1 MYLKFIYVQYPLE
14 ALVFL
19 AFIYLAFFGLMK
31 RREPHKV
38 LELLV
43 GLNILRF
50 GGGAAALAVIGKSG
64 ASAFL
69 TQVAV
74 GDCVTAVLAVIA
86 LVLLLRSSDKALP
99 VVLVMNAVG
108 LLDILT
114 SEAWIGHLELRGTV
128 VRSTLIHGPSVG
140 AALYSALHVYI
151 FIFVARAKSKS
162 KTTTATRTV
171 PA

>member
-1 MYLKFIYVQYPLE
+1 MHLKLIYVQFPLE
-14 ALVFL
+14 LLVFF
-19 AFIYLAFFGLMK
+19 AAIYVAFFGLMK
-31 RREPHKV
+31 RREPQKV

-50 GGGAAALAVIGKSG
+50 GGGAAALSVMGKTG

-86 LVLLLRSSDKALP
+86 LVLLLRNSSKALS
-99 VVLVMNAVG
+99 VVLLMNAVG

-114 SEAWIGHLELRGTV
+114 SEAWIGHLELRGVV
-128 VRSTLIHGPSVG
+128 VRNTLIHGPSVG
-140 AALYSALHVYI
+140 AALYTALHVYI
-151 FIFVARAKSKS
+151 FVFVARAR
-162 KTTTATRTV
+162 TATRPV